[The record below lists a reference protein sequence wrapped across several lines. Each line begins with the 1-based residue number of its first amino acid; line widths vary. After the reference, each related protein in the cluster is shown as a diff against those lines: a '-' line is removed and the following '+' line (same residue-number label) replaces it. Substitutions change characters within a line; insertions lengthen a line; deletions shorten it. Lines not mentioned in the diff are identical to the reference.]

1 MNLNE
6 LQPAEG
12 SKFAPKRVGR
22 GIGSGTGK
30 LREKVIKDKTQEVAV
45 ALDRALKVVKCH
57 YTEDFLSVDLRI
69 YLQSSMLLLTLRSL
83 ISLRTE
89 QKLQQKH

>member
-12 SKFAPKRVGR
+12 SKFALREWAEV
-22 GIGSGTGK
+22 SEAVQVK

-45 ALDRALKVVKCH
+45 ALDRALKVDRCL

-69 YLQSSMLLLTLRSL
+69 YLQK
-83 ISLRTE
+83 E
-89 QKLQQKH
+89 VCCC

>member
-22 GIGSGTGK
+22 
-30 LREKVIKDKTQEVAV
+30 EVAV

>member
-12 SKFAPKRVGR
+12 SKFAPREWTEV
-22 GIGSGTGK
+22 SEAAQVK

-45 ALDRALKVVKCH
+45 ALDRDLKVVKC
-57 YTEDFLSVDLRI
+57 I
-69 YLQSSMLLLTLRSL
+69 
-83 ISLRTE
+83 I
-89 QKLQQKH
+89 QKTS